1 MSENTKVT
9 DQQFIEMIVKQLV
22 ENESAVVVERSID
35 ERGVL
40 ITLKVDRADMGKVIG
55 KDGQTAKALRILLR
69 VIGSKNNAR
78 INLKIAEPDGSNAEM
93 SMSRGGNSS
102 ADLDADLGL

>member
-1 MSENTKVT
+1 MTGDTKIS
-9 DQQFIEMIVKQLV
+9 DQQFIEFIVKQLV
-22 ENESAVVVERSID
+22 ENPDGVEIDRTID

-55 KDGQTAKALRILLR
+55 KAGQTAKALRILLR

-78 INLKIAEPDGSNAEM
+78 INLKIVEPE
-93 SMSRGGNSS
+93 GGEV
-102 ADLDADLGL
+102 AIDPLDAQI